1 MTNQISRRGFNQSLL
16 AAGGSA
22 AAFALLAQSA
32 KADQSTD
39 LSKLRLASFRFKVTP
54 PIGHSLCGGW
64 IKPVVATD
72 DDLEAIGLVLQGC
85 GDPIVICA
93 VDWTGLLNS
102 AHVRWR
108 QALAQAAGTT
118 PDRVAVQ
125 CVHQHNAPFAC
136 LDAQA
141 IVAAEGDLPEI
152 VNVAFFEEC
161 LEQAKAAVTD
171 SLKRLRPVTHV
182 AWHQTKVQE
191 VASNRRVSRDESG
204 RVLAMRGSSC
214 RDEALR
220 ALPEGL
226 IDPWAKS
233 IAFYDGDNRIAACHY
248 YATHPMSYYGDGR
261 VSSDFVG
268 LARKRLQSDEPDAC
282 HLYFTGCAGNVT
294 AGKYNDGS
302 PEMRQVLADRI
313 HDPLLNNLQQMRPVA
328 VERVGWSS
336 VDLLPL
342 PNPALSADAIQRQ
355 ISDPTQSV
363 VNRNRPAYQ
372 LAWLKRLQSGLPI
385 TISHLRINGA
395 GMLHLPAESFVE
407 YQLAAQEMFPGEFLA
422 TAAYGDG
429 GSWYIP
435 TAKEYPH
442 GGYEVSVAFSDP
454 QIDATMR
461 EAIAKVTA

>member
-1 MTNQISRRGFNQSLL
+1 MNPISRRQFQHSIL

-22 AAFALLAQSA
+22 AAFALLPQTA
-32 KADQSTD
+32 KSDQAID
-39 LSKLRLASFRFKVTP
+39 LGDLELSSFRFNVTP
-54 PIGHSLCGGW
+54 PVGHSLCGGW
-64 IKPVVATD
+64 IRPVVDTD
-72 DDLEAIGLVLQGC
+72 DDLEAIGLVLRGC
-85 GDPIVICA
+85 GAPIVICA

-102 AHVRWR
+102 AHLRWR
-108 QALAQAAGTT
+108 QALAEAAGTT
-118 PDRVAVQ
+118 PERVAVQ

-152 VNVAFFEEC
+152 VNVPFFESC
-161 LEQAKAAVTD
+161 LEHAKTAVTEA
-171 SLKRLRPVTHV
+171 LQRFRPVTGI
-182 AWHQTKVQE
+182 AWHQTKVDQ
-191 VASNRRVSRDESG
+191 VASNRRVSRDPSG

-214 RDEALR
+214 RDETLR

-233 IAFYDGDNRIAACHY
+233 IAFYDGDQRLAACHY

-268 LARKRLQSDEPDAC
+268 LARKRLQADDAETC

-302 PEMRQVLADRI
+302 KEMRQVLADRMYE
-313 HDPLLNNLQQMRPVA
+313 PLMNNLRQMRPA
-328 VERVGWSS
+328 AINKIAWST

-342 PNPALSADAIQRQ
+342 PNPNLSAEAIQRQ

-372 LAWLKRLQSGLPI
+372 LAWLKRLQSQFPI
-385 TISHLRINGA
+385 TISHLRVNNA

-435 TAKEYPH
+435 TASEYPH
-442 GGYEVSVAFSDP
+442 GGYEVSVAFSDS
-454 QIDATMR
+454 QIDAAMR
-461 EAIAKVTA
+461 QAIAKVTA

>member
-1 MTNQISRRGFNQSLL
+1 MDHLTRRQFNRYVI
-16 AAGGSA
+16 AASGSA
-22 AAFALLAQSA
+22 AAFALLPHSA
-32 KADQSTD
+32 TADQATD
-39 LSKLRLASFRFKVTP
+39 LRNLRLTAFRFNVTP
-54 PIGHSLCGGW
+54 PTGHSLCGGW
-64 IKPVVATD
+64 INPVSAVD
-72 DDLEAIGLVLQGC
+72 DDLEAIGFVLRGC

-102 AHVRWR
+102 AHIRWR

-118 PDRVAVQ
+118 ADRVAVQ

-152 VNVAFFEEC
+152 VNVAFFEDC
-161 LEQAKAAVTD
+161 LERAKAAVSE
-171 SLKRLRPVTHV
+171 SLDRFRPVTHV
-182 AWHQTKVQE
+182 AWHQTKAEQ
-191 VASNRRVSRDESG
+191 VASNRRVSRSESG
-204 RVLAMRGSSC
+204 KVLAMRGSSC
-214 RDEALR
+214 RDESLR

-226 IDPWAKS
+226 IDPWAKT
-233 IAFYDGDNRIAACHY
+233 IAFFDGETRLAACHY

-268 LARKRLQSDEPDAC
+268 LARKRLQANDPDGC

-313 HDPLLNNLQQMRPVA
+313 HAPLENNLKELHPVPID
-328 VERVGWSS
+328 RVSWAS
-336 VDLLPL
+336 VNVLPL
-342 PNPALSADAIQRQ
+342 PNPSLSADAIQRQ
-355 ISDPTQSV
+355 ISDKTQSV

-372 LAWLKRLQSGLPI
+372 LAWLKRLETGVPI
-385 TISHLRINGA
+385 VISHLRINGA

-407 YQLAAQEMFPGEFLA
+407 YQLAAQEMYPGDFLA

-429 GSWYIP
+429 GPWYIP
-435 TAKEYPH
+435 TAAEYSH

-454 QIDATMR
+454 QIDATLR